1 MNKKTYKQPSMK
13 VVQLENTDLI
23 CMSPG
28 APSTFS
34 IHEAIDNYD
43 DHEHEIE
50 TSDIWGKQW

>member
-1 MNKKTYKQPSMK
+1 MK